1 MPKREGLIR
10 SRVKGAEAATG
21 DVLTFLDS
29 HIECNEKWL
38 EPLLQRIHEN
48 RKAVVSPVSG
58 HADPQPLLLKIK
70 HTGQSISVLGKVPI
84 EILPGKHHITWVLA
98 VLLFSAEFQMKPL
111 APNAI
116 Y

>member
-10 SRVKGAEAATG
+10 SRVRGAEAATG

-48 RKAVVSPVSG
+48 RKAVVSPVN
-58 HADPQPLLLKIK
+58 
-70 HTGQSISVLGKVPI
+70 
-84 EILPGKHHITWVLA
+84 ILFTA
-98 VLLFSAEFQMKPL
+98 VHRH
-111 APNAI
+111 
-116 Y
+116 

>member
-48 RKAVVSPVSG
+48 RKAVVSPVNIHSKTR
-58 HADPQPLLLKIK
+58 PRKTRLR
-70 HTGQSISVLGKVPI
+70 
-84 EILPGKHHITWVLA
+84 E
-98 VLLFSAEFQMKPL
+98 EFP
-111 APNAI
+111 A
-116 Y
+116 

>member
-48 RKAVVSPVSG
+48 RKAVVSPVTINIYGFQTLSETG
-58 HADPQPLLLKIK
+58 KLRMVPLKI
-70 HTGQSISVLGKVPI
+70 TLD
-84 EILPGKHHITWVLA
+84 
-98 VLLFSAEFQMKPL
+98 
-111 APNAI
+111 

>member
-48 RKAVVSPVSG
+48 RKAVVSPVNIHSLRPTKTRLREEYP
-58 HADPQPLLLKIK
+58 A
-70 HTGQSISVLGKVPI
+70 
-84 EILPGKHHITWVLA
+84 
-98 VLLFSAEFQMKPL
+98 
-111 APNAI
+111 
-116 Y
+116 

>member
-48 RKAVVSPVSG
+48 RKAVVSPVSYRFSYRYTG
-58 HADPQPLLLKIK
+58 IHAD
-70 HTGQSISVLGKVPI
+70 G
-84 EILPGKHHITWVLA
+84 
-98 VLLFSAEFQMKPL
+98 F
-111 APNAI
+111 
-116 Y
+116 